1 MEKWIVLGGIWTM
14 TVVCLALF
22 VRGASPAMSRAVAI
36 ARVRQARERAEAQ
49 YGAQKAR
56 ALVDR

>member
-22 VRGASPAMSRAVAI
+22 VRGASPAMSRALAI

-49 YGAQKAR
+49 YGTPQAR
-56 ALVDR
+56 AVVDR